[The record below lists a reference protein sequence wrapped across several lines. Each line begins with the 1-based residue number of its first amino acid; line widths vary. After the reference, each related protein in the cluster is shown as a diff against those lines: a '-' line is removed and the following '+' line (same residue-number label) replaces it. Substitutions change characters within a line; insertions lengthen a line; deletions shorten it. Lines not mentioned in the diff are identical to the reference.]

1 MKLIDVDRITDSD
14 IADSLGLEYCSCAP
28 DVRNM
33 LNDQPTAYNLDGVVN
48 ELKREK
54 FIESETALS
63 DAHQGYNAGLSR
75 AIDIVKD
82 GVIPGG
88 KTSPWIMCSERLP
101 ENDMEEV
108 LVWFEYFR
116 YGEYNCLYRT
126 IGTSHTYRGG
136 WSGFVNGTSGW
147 RHLRVIAWMPLPK
160 PPEEEAQDD

>member
-1 MKLIDVDRITDSD
+1 MRLIDVDRITDSD

-33 LNDQPTAYNLDGVVN
+33 LNDQPTAYDLDGVVN
-48 ELKREK
+48 GLKREK

-63 DAHQGYNAGLSR
+63 DVHQGYNAGLSR

-82 GVIPGG
+82 GAIGG

-147 RHLRVIAWMPLPK
+147 RNLRVIAWMPLPK
-160 PPEEEAQDD
+160 SPEEDTQDD